1 MIPLFYLIFITNPPP
16 PSPWELLWTFREPQF
31 CPRGLWIPPC
41 VFLIRF
47 NQGGNECFQP
57 RLKWHRHKKTNYFPI
72 NSPMMAFEGSS
83 EFFFQLQCHA
93 WFELRETLWI
103 RHKLQ
108 VIAPV
113 FPDFLTNEAIPNASK
128 GSTSCPMAFLTPTGI
143 ILPLKTVQLTLIE
156 AMSSEIWFYKNYKD
170 FLKLNLIYF
179 HIGYAVSIH
188 NKSCAPALRS
198 FVCYTREQNFTH
210 SISKVQRW
218 LPW

>member
-1 MIPLFYLIFITNPPP
+1 MTDKILSWYPLFYIIFIINPPP
-16 PSPWELLWTFREPQF
+16 PSPWERLWTFREPQF

-113 FPDFLTNEAIPNASK
+113 FPDFLTNEAERVEGLNKLPHGLPYPYRYNITTKN
-128 GSTSCPMAFLTPTGI
+128 GTTHTDRGYEFRNM
-143 ILPLKTVQLTLIE
+143 IL
-156 AMSSEIWFYKNYKD
+156 
-170 FLKLNLIYF
+170 
-179 HIGYAVSIH
+179 
-188 NKSCAPALRS
+188 
-198 FVCYTREQNFTH
+198 
-210 SISKVQRW
+210 
-218 LPW
+218 